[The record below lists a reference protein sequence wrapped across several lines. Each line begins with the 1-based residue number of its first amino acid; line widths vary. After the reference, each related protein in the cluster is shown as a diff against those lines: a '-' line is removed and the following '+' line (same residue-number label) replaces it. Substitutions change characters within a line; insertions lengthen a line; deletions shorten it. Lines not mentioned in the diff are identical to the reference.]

1 MTTEIPVNSLHA
13 DYQKQLY
20 ASSRNIVM
28 IAMATVFFI
37 LALILSGLSFLPQA
51 VLPFSGAYFVIGSF
65 LVFIAAGILLI
76 NTLCDLCGNLR
87 PFASLS

>member
-1 MTTEIPVNSLHA
+1 MITEIPANSLHA
-13 DYQKQLY
+13 SCQQRVY

-28 IAMATVFFI
+28 TAAAAVFLI

-51 VLPFSGAYFVIGSF
+51 TLPFSGAYFIIGSF

-76 NTLCDLCGNLR
+76 NTLCDACDVLR
-87 PFASLS
+87 PFAPLS